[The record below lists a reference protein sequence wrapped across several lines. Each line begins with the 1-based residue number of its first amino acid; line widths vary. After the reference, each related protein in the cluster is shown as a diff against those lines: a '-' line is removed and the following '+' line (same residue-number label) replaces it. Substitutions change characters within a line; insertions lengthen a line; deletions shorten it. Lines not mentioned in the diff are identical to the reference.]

1 MKGIIKMND
10 SLKKEFK
17 KPDAPLLG
25 ADGNVFNLIAV
36 ASRALKDNGY
46 PDMAKEMSSKVM
58 SSNSYEEALG
68 IILDYVEP
76 VDVYSYEAN
85 EFSGMDYE

>member
-1 MKGIIKMND
+1 MNKKIKN
-10 SLKKEFK
+10 EFI
-17 KPDAPLLG
+17 KPDSPLLG

-58 SSNSYEEALG
+58 SSNSYEEA
-68 IILDYVEP
+68 
-76 VDVYSYEAN
+76 
-85 EFSGMDYE
+85 

>member
-1 MKGIIKMND
+1 MNNKLNKD
-10 SLKKEFK
+10 FK
-17 KPDAPLLG
+17 KPDAPLIG

-36 ASRALKDNGY
+36 ASRALKDSGY

-76 VDVYSYEAN
+76 VDAYSYEVN

>member
-1 MKGIIKMND
+1 MNNNNQ
-10 SLKKEFK
+10 KEFK
-17 KPDAPLLG
+17 KPQAPLLG

-46 PDMAKEMSSKVM
+46 DEMADQMSSKVM
-58 SSNSYEEALG
+58 SSDSYEEALG

-76 VDVYSYEAN
+76 VDVQEYNSN
-85 EFSGMDYE
+85 EFSGMDYEQ